1 MVVLLIKMSA
11 EETPTDFLEVDD
23 TLPGQNY
30 VCLSFLS
37 PESMIQKKDAFYLSK
52 FLQSYC
58 KDLDLKYEEIYS
70 KYEDFTYKYGDK
82 LQRDFD
88 ENNKFQ
94 TSMRGLKVRGTYS
107 TKEEATARAK
117 KLQTMDSNFHVF
129 VGEVGKWLP
138 WDPTA
143 DEIQDEVFQ
152 NSQLNDMMEKY
163 QENNVNRDIFYEE
176 QKRDKIKAAREE
188 VLKKKR
194 EEQAKK
200 AEEMTALEDVKEGVA
215 DVVSGVSEVEQ
226 GVEEIKEGVQEAE
239 SEVIETVHKLDEDVK
254 ESLETVDPWLA
265 NKMKASPEPEVE
277 PEPEPEVEP
286 EPVEDC

>member
-1 MVVLLIKMSA
+1 MSA

-37 PESMIQKKDAFYLSK
+37 PESMIQKKEAFYLSK

-58 KDLDLKYEEIYS
+58 KDLDLKYEGIYS
-70 KYEDFTYKYGDK
+70 KFEDFTYKYSDK

-117 KLQTMDSNFHVF
+117 KLQTLDSNFHVF

-152 NSQLNDMMEKY
+152 NNQLNEMMDKY

-215 DVVSGVSEVEQ
+215 DVASGVSEVDQ
-226 GVEEIKEGVQEAE
+226 GVEEIKEGLQEAE
-239 SEVIETVHKLDEDVK
+239 SEVVETVHKLDEDVK
-254 ESLETVDPWLA
+254 ESLESVDPWLA
-265 NKMKASPEPEVE
+265 NKLKSSPSPEPEVE
-277 PEPEPEVEP
+277 PEPETA
-286 EPVEDC
+286 EDC

>member
-1 MVVLLIKMSA
+1 MSA

-37 PESMIQKKDAFYLSK
+37 PESMIQKKEAFYLSK

-70 KYEDFTYKYGDK
+70 KFEDFTYKYGDK

-88 ENNKFQ
+88 ENNTFQ

-117 KLQTMDSNFHVF
+117 KLQTLDSNFHVF

-152 NSQLNDMMEKY
+152 NSQLNEMMEKY

-176 QKRDKIKAAREE
+176 QKRDKIKSAREE
-188 VLKKKR
+188 VLRKKR

-239 SEVIETVHKLDEDVK
+239 SEVVETVHKLDEDVK
-254 ESLETVDPWLA
+254 ESLESVDPWLA
-265 NKMKASPEPEVE
+265 NKLKSSPSPEPEVEPSPEPEVE
-277 PEPEPEVEP
+277 PEPETA
-286 EPVEDC
+286 EDC

>member
-1 MVVLLIKMSA
+1 MSA

-37 PESMIQKKDAFYLSK
+37 PESMIQKKEAFYLSK

-70 KYEDFTYKYGDK
+70 KFEDFTYKYGDK

-117 KLQTMDSNFHVF
+117 KLQTLDSNFHVF
-129 VGEVGKWLP
+129 VGEVGK
-138 WDPTA
+138 
-143 DEIQDEVFQ
+143 
-152 NSQLNDMMEKY
+152 
-163 QENNVNRDIFYEE
+163 
-176 QKRDKIKAAREE
+176 
-188 VLKKKR
+188 
-194 EEQAKK
+194 
-200 AEEMTALEDVKEGVA
+200 
-215 DVVSGVSEVEQ
+215 
-226 GVEEIKEGVQEAE
+226 
-239 SEVIETVHKLDEDVK
+239 
-254 ESLETVDPWLA
+254 
-265 NKMKASPEPEVE
+265 
-277 PEPEPEVEP
+277 
-286 EPVEDC
+286 